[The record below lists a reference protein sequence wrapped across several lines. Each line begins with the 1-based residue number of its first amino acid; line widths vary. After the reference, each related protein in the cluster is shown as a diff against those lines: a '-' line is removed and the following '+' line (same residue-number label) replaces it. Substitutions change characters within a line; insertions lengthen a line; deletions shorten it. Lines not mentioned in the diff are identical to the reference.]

1 MIVMS
6 NQYPTED
13 LKQLL
18 VDHGKGFYKRAS
30 KQIGATYTVLY
41 CRLSGYRRSCKVDI
55 LVPGVLNI
63 PFVDSW
69 RIQHIDGLPVLPLF
83 ALLLMKLQG
92 WSDHRASSRSD
103 MQAKQY
109 TDLRDLSQLV
119 AIAYRNG
126 EHLDNAQ
133 WLPNDFLE
141 AAKQRV
147 ENLIEANQQPI
158 NWRRIGFDV

>member
-6 NQYPTED
+6 NQYTPEV

-18 VDHGKGFYKRAS
+18 VDNGKGFYKRAS
-30 KQIGATYTVLY
+30 KKIGATYTVLY

-55 LVPGVLNI
+55 LIPGVLNI
-63 PFVDSW
+63 PLVDSW

-92 WSDHRASSRSD
+92 WVDHRASSRSD

-109 TDLRDLSQLV
+109 VDLRDLAQLV
-119 AIAYRNG
+119 TIASNNG
-126 EHLDNAQ
+126 EHIDNAQ
-133 WLPNDFLE
+133 WLPESFLE
-141 AAKQRV
+141 LAKQRV
-147 ENLIEANQQPI
+147 EDLIEATRQPT
-158 NWRRIGFDV
+158 NWRRIGFNV